1 MIWPSTEVVRNGPAL
16 PTFLGMR
23 DLPFPYVTIL
33 TDCPA
38 VTRNISSVIEAAERL
53 VLYWPDHKGEKLM
66 AAHQACQDALEGRI
80 TCMQAR
86 QAFIDAAR
94 EAGIYIGQKHL

>member
-1 MIWPSTEVVRNGPAL
+1 
-16 PTFLGMR
+16 MR
-23 DLPFPYVTIL
+23 DLSFPYVTIL

-38 VTRNISSVIEAAERL
+38 VTRNIGSVVEAAERL

-66 AAHQACQDALEGRI
+66 AARHACQDALEGRI
-80 TCMQAR
+80 TCTQAR

>member
-1 MIWPSTEVVRNGPAL
+1 
-16 PTFLGMR
+16 
-23 DLPFPYVTIL
+23 
-33 TDCPA
+33 
-38 VTRNISSVIEAAERL
+38 
-53 VLYWPDHKGEKLM
+53 M

-86 QAFIDAAR
+86 QAFIEAAR